1 MGIRLFD
8 NYEDDGQ
15 LSLFGL
21 DGSEWDFEE
30 MADEKKEEEGSPDTK
45 KAADETSG
53 RERPGKSPARMEQ
66 PRESLPESGPEIRIK
81 SCGSCGKLLFVREE
95 EGGYTAAC
103 NNCGIS
109 YFQKK

>member
-21 DGSEWDFEE
+21 DGSEWDFED
-30 MADEKKEEEGSPDTK
+30 MADEKKAEDGDTK
-45 KAADETSG
+45 KAADVDSG
-53 RERPGKSPARMEQ
+53 RERPGKSPARAEQ
-66 PRESLPESGPEIRIK
+66 SRESLPERGPQIRIK